1 MAAAGE
7 LNGTVAVR
15 ALTDGKQ
22 LLFDYAIADL
32 CGLTVENWRSALGVS
47 SMRATA
53 LACRAAR
60 IDKSL
65 FPSVV
70 RGMQK
75 AGRILEDLPPD
86 AMVSAANIFQK
97 FTPGSAH
104 DALRRLALSV

>member
-1 MAAAGE
+1 
-7 LNGTVAVR
+7 
-15 ALTDGKQ
+15 

-32 CGLTVENWRSALGVS
+32 CGVSVENWRAALGMS

-60 IDKSL
+60 IDTSL

-75 AGRILEDLPPD
+75 AGRIQEDLPSN
-86 AMVSAANIFQK
+86 AMVSAANVFQK

-104 DALRRLALSV
+104 DALRRLAASV